1 MDTPRTERGLKRR
14 QALLDAATDIFS
26 TEGYTG
32 TTLDMIIARAGG
44 SRRSL
49 YQYFGDKDGLFSA
62 VMQHHVGTMMAELE
76 ATGVEHLP
84 ASEGLHRLSS
94 TFVKLMLS
102 PLYLEL
108 YRQLIGLAPAFPT
121 LAEQIYEAGP
131 TLVLE
136 KLHDYLQWLVD
147 RGELPSHRLT
157 RHTARQFLGMV
168 KTDFQICALLA
179 PHKLPDAEAID
190 AHVRN
195 CITVLLDNR

>member
-108 YRQLIGLAPAFPT
+108 IFFR
-121 LAEQIYEAGP
+121 
-131 TLVLE
+131 
-136 KLHDYLQWLVD
+136 KSLHPRSYIPQGSLQTF
-147 RGELPSHRLT
+147 R
-157 RHTARQFLGMV
+157 
-168 KTDFQICALLA
+168 KTCTF
-179 PHKLPDAEAID
+179 DAKT
-190 AHVRN
+190 HVFF
-195 CITVLLDNR
+195 